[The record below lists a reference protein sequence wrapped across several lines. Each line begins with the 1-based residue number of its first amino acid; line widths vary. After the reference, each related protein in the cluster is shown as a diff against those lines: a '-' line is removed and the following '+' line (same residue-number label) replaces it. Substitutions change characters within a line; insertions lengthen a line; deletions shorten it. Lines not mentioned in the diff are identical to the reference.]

1 MRIVFMGTP
10 IFAVNALKAIYE
22 SKHKVIGVVTSA
34 DKPAGRG
41 KKLRQSAVKDY
52 AAKEGLNLL
61 QPENLKDIGFIDSLK
76 NLKADIF
83 VVVAFRMLPKSVWNI
98 PTKGTFNLHASL
110 LPNYRGAAPINWAII
125 NNEIS
130 TGVTTFFIDDKID
143 TGKILLK
150 KTIAINPKETVG
162 SLHDKLAPIGASLI
176 LETIDY
182 IETNP
187 SPVEQQLTGNEKEAP
202 KLTKEN
208 TKIDLDLIN
217 NKVLKLMRDRNFLST
232 KNKIFTEKSLENFFY
247 IDIILK
253 LFPKAKFINTFRN
266 IEDNIFAIYQQ
277 ALTKLSWT
285 HSIENILKY
294 VDNYLKIIVYFKK
307 KYPENILS
315 LELEELTSKPEE
327 TSKKLY
333 AFCNL
338 KWNEKALEF
347 YSRKDLPILTA
358 SNIQIRK
365 NIQKYDHEK
374 YKPYK
379 KILKKF
385 LHKYPWIN
393 KG

>member
-41 KKLRQSAVKDY
+41 KKLWQSAVKDY

-61 QPENLKDIGFIDSLK
+61 QPENLKDVGFIDSLK

-208 TKIDLDLIN
+208 TKIDWNKSLNHIDGLIRGLN
-217 NKVLKLMRDRNFLST
+217 PNPGAWTEIQNGSELLKV
-232 KNKIFTEKSLENFFY
+232 KIF
-247 IDIILK
+247 
-253 LFPKAKFINTFRN
+253 KASC
-266 IEDNIFAIYQQ
+266 
-277 ALTKLSWT
+277 L
-285 HSIENILKY
+285 HSKH
-294 VDNYLKIIVYFKK
+294 D
-307 KYPENILS
+307 
-315 LELEELTSKPEE
+315 
-327 TSKKLY
+327 
-333 AFCNL
+333 
-338 KWNEKALEF
+338 
-347 YSRKDLPILTA
+347 
-358 SNIQIRK
+358 
-365 NIQKYDHEK
+365 
-374 YKPYK
+374 
-379 KILKKF
+379 
-385 LHKYPWIN
+385 IN
-393 KG
+393 KGSVFDEGKKIKISHFEGILIIDEIQLPNKKRMDSQALLNGFSFKTKAKVL